1 MHRAKKIASGMKAG
15 EKLLFTTYTANLA
28 DDIRENLKT
37 ICTPQELRHIEVINL
52 DAWVLRYLRSEG
64 YGTSIIYDESLEQIW
79 KEAMSR
85 ANESLGFSSGFYAD
99 EWSKVAAP
107 NDAFTRDLYIKA
119 SRIGR
124 GTRLDRKRKM
134 MVWTVFEEYL
144 ILLRSRQIRDIDT
157 ALYECRKLV
166 ESKYPAGKYQSII
179 VDEGQDFSP
188 NAYKLLRVLVGEE
201 HTNDLFIV
209 GDTHQ
214 RIYKNRASLSKCGIN
229 VKGRSSYLRIN
240 YRTTEEIRK
249 YAFSLL
255 KGIAFDDM
263 DDTYDEGRKCQ
274 SLTHGDAPSLKN
286 YSSLTEEADAI
297 ISEIHKL
304 LNDGI
309 DPRSICLV
317 ARTHKLLNEYVSR
330 ISQNGLRV
338 FEIKRSK
345 ADDRGF
351 EGIRVATMHRVKGLE
366 FAYVFIAGVN
376 KGIMPLSSA
385 IDHTDKPSEEE
396 SIVAEKCLLYVALTR
411 AQKKAYVSS
420 FGQPSE
426 IFKIKN
432 G

>member
-1 MHRAKKIASGMKAG
+1 M
-15 EKLLFTTYTANLA
+15 
-28 DDIRENLKT
+28 
-37 ICTPQELRHIEVINL
+37 
-52 DAWVLRYLRSEG
+52 
-64 YGTSIIYDESLEQIW
+64 
-79 KEAMSR
+79 
-85 ANESLGFSSGFYAD
+85 
-99 EWSKVAAP
+99 
-107 NDAFTRDLYIKA
+107 
-119 SRIGR
+119 
-124 GTRLDRKRKM
+124 
-134 MVWTVFEEYL
+134 
-144 ILLRSRQIRDIDT
+144 
-157 ALYECRKLV
+157 
-166 ESKYPAGKYQSII
+166 
-179 VDEGQDFSP
+179 
-188 NAYKLLRVLVGEE
+188 VGEE